1 VIPSEML
8 LRLVVCAILLV
19 GAVFYTIEA
28 LSFELEARYVPLLA
42 GAGATL
48 LLTLVVIREVVRI
61 VDYSMGERRAL
72 TQTLE
77 GGSEVKI
84 SSAMAIASIKYIGWM
99 LLLLVFVWQAGLLVA
114 GPIFAGV
121 FLRVD
126 SRVSLRI
133 SVSVGLGL
141 LGLFLF
147 LGEVVDFRFP

>member
-1 VIPSEML
+1 MIPSEML
-8 LRLVVCAILLV
+8 LRLAVSSILLT
-19 GAVFYTIEA
+19 GSVFYTIEA

-61 VDYSMGERRAL
+61 VDYSRGERRVL

-77 GGSEVKI
+77 GGSDVKFSGAVAI
-84 SSAMAIASIKYIGWM
+84 SSIKYIGWM
-99 LLLLVFVWQAGLLVA
+99 LLLLVSVWQAGLLVA

-126 SRVSLRI
+126 SRVSLRN
-133 SVSVGLGL
+133 SVAVGIGL